1 MNKKQIKDNVTFK
14 FSENRVN
21 ICMWAVS
28 KYTTSIV

>member
-21 ICMWAVS
+21 ICMQATS
-28 KYTTSIV
+28 KYTTSTV